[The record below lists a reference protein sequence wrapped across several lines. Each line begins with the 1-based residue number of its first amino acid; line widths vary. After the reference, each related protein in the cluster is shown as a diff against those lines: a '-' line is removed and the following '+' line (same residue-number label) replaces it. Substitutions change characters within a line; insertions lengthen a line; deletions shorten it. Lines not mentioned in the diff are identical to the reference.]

1 MIEIKTEVHYL
12 EVERVGYLN
21 EFCVKTGLRLDLGL
35 TGLSKD
41 TTSG

>member
-1 MIEIKTEVHYL
+1 MIEIKTGVHYL

-21 EFCVKTGLRLDLGL
+21 EFCVKTGLRLDLGF